1 MSEATAMAP
10 ELVPRYTIGEVV
22 ERTGLSA
29 HTLRWYERIGL
40 LDHPARSH
48 HGQRRFCDADLGWLG
63 FLGNLRATGMPVA
76 GMLRYAELVRAG
88 EGTRAER
95 RELLVEHREEVL
107 ARIRDL
113 QANLL
118 VLDYKIDLYGK
129 RQDNT

>member
-1 MSEATAMAP
+1 MSEAAALSE
-10 ELVPRYTIGEVV
+10 ELQPRYTIGEVA
-22 ERTGLSA
+22 ERTGLTA

-40 LDHPARSH
+40 LDRPARSH
-48 HGQRRFCDADLGWLG
+48 HGQRRFCDADLGWLA

-76 GMLRYAELVRAG
+76 GMLRYAELVRSG
-88 EGTRAER
+88 EDTREER
-95 RELLVEHREEVL
+95 RELLVEHRDEVL

-129 RQDNT
+129 RQD